1 MTVQSCGGVNMLDWI
16 VLLLAYLNLLL
27 QIIIVRAR
35 VPAEQKKSK
44 VEN

>member
-1 MTVQSCGGVNMLDWI
+1 MLDWI